1 MIFPCLSK
9 RFQHIHVLAKF
20 SIKCDMHVT
29 FACENFLFTSTHYD
43 TVNIAI
49 TPENTMADFMV
60 LNILSSIKHTVIRKN
75 LISINESKLNFVSII
90 ISLGTEQSNKHLKI
104 SLPLYSFS
112 FVASRTLFLPMLALS
127 FCCRCLDLI
136 FII

>member
-1 MIFPCLSK
+1 
-9 RFQHIHVLAKF
+9 
-20 SIKCDMHVT
+20 MHVT
-29 FACENFLFTSTHYD
+29 FACENFLYTSTHYD

-90 ISLGTEQSNKHLKI
+90 ISLGTE
-104 SLPLYSFS
+104 PG
-112 FVASRTLFLPMLALS
+112 A
-127 FCCRCLDLI
+127 
-136 FII
+136 